1 MFCCEDFFVNGFRF
15 KINNGRWSDT
25 SAIRIPE
32 TNLSGG
38 SVNILSISK
47 LQYSVIR
54 EGLVIIGMREKS
66 EGARMKFSTCKRIK
80 QGLYKVDYVFFGS

>member
-25 SAIRIPE
+25 SAIKIPE

-38 SVNILSISK
+38 SVNILSIYQSCSI
-47 LQYSVIR
+47 LLFETVW
-54 EGLVIIGMREKS
+54 
-66 EGARMKFSTCKRIK
+66 
-80 QGLYKVDYVFFGS
+80 